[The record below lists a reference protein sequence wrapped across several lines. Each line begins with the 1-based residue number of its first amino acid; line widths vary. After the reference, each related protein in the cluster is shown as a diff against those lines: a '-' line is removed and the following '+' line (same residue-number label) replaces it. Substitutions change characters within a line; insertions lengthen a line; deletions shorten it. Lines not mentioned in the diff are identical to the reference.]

1 MGGRNYFF
9 LIKNYCAAYSR
20 CFVFSSLRKISNF
33 ASPRWENFNSR
44 AITKIPSS
52 RGEETRSIQGRRVWN
67 IRARIRIKTIERRR
81 KCRNRPFIPDQS
93 AILIRRLLLKPIR
106 APFFSL
112 FPFFTRHSFHRSLAF
127 LPFLLPPFP
136 LLSFSPV
143 LFFSFVPRSPHP
155 LEPGRS
161 HLLSFLRTEIFMVCP
176 ISDVANRH

>member
-81 KCRNRPFIPDQS
+81 KCRNRPFILDQS

-127 LPFLLPPFP
+127 LPSSFFHLFLSSPSLPYYFSRLFP
-136 LLSFSPV
+136 ALPIPSSLADLTSCHFSA
-143 LFFSFVPRSPHP
+143 LK
-155 LEPGRS
+155 
-161 HLLSFLRTEIFMVCP
+161 FLWCVQFPT
-176 ISDVANRH
+176 

>member
-33 ASPRWENFNSR
+33 ASPRCENFNSR

-106 APFFSL
+106 APFSLATPFIDLSRFYPSFLHLFLSSPSLPCYFSRL
-112 FPFFTRHSFHRSLAF
+112 FPALPIPSSLADLTSCHFSALKF
-127 LPFLLPPFP
+127 LWCVQFP
-136 LLSFSPV
+136 
-143 LFFSFVPRSPHP
+143 
-155 LEPGRS
+155 
-161 HLLSFLRTEIFMVCP
+161 T
-176 ISDVANRH
+176 